1 MLQFHA
7 LFGGHYG
14 IGSMIVD
21 AVIRSV
27 VYNMVGN
34 AMRGHGLSGLALI
47 GIVLAVVCVCVLLIR
62 CFGGMANAVGRSLRG
77 GRRQY

>member
-1 MLQFHA
+1 MLHFYT

-34 AMRGHGLSGLALI
+34 AMRGHGMSGLALI
-47 GIVLAVVCVCVLLIR
+47 GILLAVVCCLLYTSPSPR
-62 CFGGMANAVGRSLRG
+62 DS
-77 GRRQY
+77 